1 MILKVIL
8 IILYLFLV
16 GIYTSMAIK
25 RKSKLLVFC
34 AVCWFIC
41 AVLNLCCLLERC

>member
-1 MILKVIL
+1 MMLRVIL

-34 AVCWFIC
+34 AVCWFAC
-41 AVLNLCCLLERC
+41 AVLNLLSLLARC